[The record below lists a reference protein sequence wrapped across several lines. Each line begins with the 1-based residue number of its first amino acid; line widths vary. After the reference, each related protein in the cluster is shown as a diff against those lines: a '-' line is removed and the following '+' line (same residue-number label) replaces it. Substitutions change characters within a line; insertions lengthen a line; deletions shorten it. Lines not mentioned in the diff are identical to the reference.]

1 MFCITI
7 EAEELSFII
16 RMMLTIFSW
25 NKTQNNM
32 VLTKGIVQ
40 LNKKRMPRQKISSQ
54 LVLRMLNYPLSL
66 ETYVKNMLTSRSK
79 VFET

>member
-1 MFCITI
+1 
-7 EAEELSFII
+7 
-16 RMMLTIFSW
+16 
-25 NKTQNNM
+25 M